1 MRSELEWRRKLT
13 ANFGPARCGISSVG
27 RIRFGLPVTSRKSI
41 YAKDSTVILIGFVH
55 KAMCAITSAKLLKIC
70 ATKASFIAS
79 GYHDREEIILS
90 APKKQGLRVYVLD
103 HCDKKALIENIGGMK

>member
-1 MRSELEWRRKLT
+1 MRSELESRRKLA

-27 RIRFGLPVTSRKSI
+27 RIQFGLSVTSRKSI

-79 GYHDREEIILS
+79 GYHELPSNSPVGTEKAGSSRLRPGPLRQESADRKIS
-90 APKKQGLRVYVLD
+90 A
-103 HCDKKALIENIGGMK
+103 A